1 MTKEIQ
7 DEIDDLLSSVKSV
20 QLATLNDE
28 QEAEISYTP
37 YFKKSD
43 VFYIFIS
50 ELASHTQNLK
60 TNPTLSLMFIEDESN
75 SKTVF
80 ARKRLILECKSLLIS
95 RDDPQWKAILDN
107 FEIHQGPTIK
117 LLKTLPD
124 FCLFRLTAKKGSFIK
139 GFGQAFNLS
148 GHKLTNIMQV
158 KPNTPI

>member
-1 MTKEIQ
+1 MAKEIQ

-20 QLATLNDE
+20 QLATLTTE
-28 QEAEISYTP
+28 QETDISYAP
-37 YFKKSD
+37 YLKKEG

-60 TNPTLSLMFIEDESN
+60 TNPASSLMFIEDESK

-80 ARKRLILECKSLLIS
+80 ARKRLILECKSSLIPRNDS
-95 RDDPQWKAILDN
+95 QWEAILDD
-107 FEIHQGPTIK
+107 FEIQQGPTIK

-139 GFGQAFNLS
+139 GFGQAFSLS
-148 GHKLTNIMQV
+148 GNKLTNIMQV
-158 KPNTPI
+158 KPNTQI